1 MLRSNQRPEL
11 RLYIEG
17 GGDSADGK
25 VRLRTGF
32 STFFREIREECAAN
46 DVRWN
51 PVCAKGNTDTWK
63 AFRNS
68 VQTRAAAWSGV
79 LIDADRTKSEIHG
92 PLSGFFQNHPGG
104 MAGLEESQCH
114 LMIVKMEAW
123 FLADPDA
130 LESHFGKG
138 FNRSA
143 LPLHKDLELLT
154 SQQVDSALRGALR
167 DLKQRSYGKLHDGPK
182 LLEAIDPALVRKR
195 APNCDRLFRQLKET
209 VSRLAK
215 QR

>member
-1 MLRSNQRPEL
+1 MARSNERPEL

-17 GGDSADGK
+17 GDSAEGK
-25 VRLRTGF
+25 GRLRAGF
-32 STFFREIREECAAN
+32 STFLREIRDECALLGISW
-46 DVRWN
+46 R
-51 PVCAKGNTDTWK
+51 PVCQGCNTETWK

-68 VQTRAAAWSGV
+68 VHAREAAWSGV
-79 LIDADRTKSEIHG
+79 LIDADRSKSEING
-92 PLSGFFQNHPGG
+92 SPSSLFLRYQGG

-130 LESHFGKG
+130 LERHFGKG
-138 FNRSA
+138 FNRSV
-143 LPLHKDLELLT
+143 LPRHNDLEQL
-154 SQQVDSALRGALR
+154 SSEDVNKALSGSLR
-167 DLKQRSYGKLHDGPK
+167 DLKQRSYRKMHDGPK

-209 VSRLAK
+209 VSLLAK